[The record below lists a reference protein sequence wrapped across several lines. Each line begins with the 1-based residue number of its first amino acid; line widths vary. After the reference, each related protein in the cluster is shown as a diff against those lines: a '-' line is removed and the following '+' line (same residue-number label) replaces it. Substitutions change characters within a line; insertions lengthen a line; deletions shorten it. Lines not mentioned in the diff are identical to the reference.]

1 MAGYERGPR
10 RPARACVCCDGPSVK
25 PRVAPGYA
33 LSVENCTSHPS
44 KHQSAAFAC
53 TPLGGGCGRF
63 ASVNAGQRHAEH
75 LSLSEKNGARRRSG
89 LGRLLR
95 RALALRPACTRTAP
109 QGTEA
114 GVRNHESHTY
124 SGRPRHAANEA
135 ASRVRSVD
143 VPCVAVDIE
152 TVTAARTKWT
162 QRRSGR
168 GDEPLGPCRVVARGR
183 SESQIDV

>member
-1 MAGYERGPR
+1 MSTLGEIGSIARRPSCQGTCKVDDGGRRGGRERGASVAGYERGPR

-109 QGTEA
+109 PGTEA

-124 SGRPRHAANEA
+124 SGRLCGAGG
-135 ASRVRSVD
+135 
-143 VPCVAVDIE
+143 
-152 TVTAARTKWT
+152 W
-162 QRRSGR
+162 
-168 GDEPLGPCRVVARGR
+168 
-183 SESQIDV
+183 